1 MPVLDL
7 DDLPSAL
14 PRKGALTG
22 VDAGE
27 KTLGVAF
34 CDALW
39 TVATPH
45 SVIRRT
51 KFTDDANALFALMD
65 ERGSKALVI
74 GLPLN
79 MDGTEGP
86 RCQSCRALGRNLL
99 RLRPDLLVAFQDE
112 RGLMLMV
119 SAPRRLAASSKEL
132 WVRVEFSKNR
142 LMRVRP
148 LSRSS
153 FFDVCRFSSTKPS
166 ARSSSPATSTGFR
179 SRTERK

>member
-1 MPVLDL
+1 MPVINL
-7 DDLPSAL
+7 DDLPPTL

-51 KFTDDANALFALMD
+51 KFTDDAAALFRLMD
-65 ERGSKALVI
+65 ERGSIALVI

-99 RLRPDLLVAFQDE
+99 RLRPDLIVAFQDE
-112 RGLMLMV
+112 RL
-119 SAPRRLAASSKEL
+119 STAAVQRTMIQEAD
-132 WVRVEFSKNR
+132 
-142 LMRVRP
+142 
-148 LSRSS
+148 LSRGKRAAVV
-153 FFDVCRFSSTKPS
+153 DRAAAAWILDS
-166 ARSSSPATSTGFR
+166 ALDRLRGA
-179 SRTERK
+179 